1 MAGNLTEI
9 ALRIDFDEFG
19 EPTSRSLSDAER
31 SLAAAFSVSR
41 DTSGGSA
48 TLDRASFHDTK
59 RYGFRQQA
67 GSAVI
72 YIFQTHGPVF
82 AIRQGGEEKDWTC
95 RTSFQELRLMVEGIQ
110 ARSTAESE
118 LFRIC
123 GDFLEKYNKEDDME
137 WLPSR
142 SQNP

>member
-1 MAGNLTEI
+1 MAENLTEL

-19 EPTSRSLSDAER
+19 MPTSSSLSDAER
-31 SLAAAFSVSR
+31 LLAAAFSGSR
-41 DTSGGSA
+41 DTSGGST
-48 TLDRASFHDTK
+48 TLDRESIHDTK

-67 GSAVI
+67 GSTVI

-82 AIRQGGEEKDWTC
+82 AIRQGGEEKTWTC
-95 RTSFQELRLMVEGIQ
+95 RASFQELRLMVEGIQ

-123 GDFLEKYNKEDDME
+123 GDFLEKYNTEDDME

-142 SQNP
+142 SQMP